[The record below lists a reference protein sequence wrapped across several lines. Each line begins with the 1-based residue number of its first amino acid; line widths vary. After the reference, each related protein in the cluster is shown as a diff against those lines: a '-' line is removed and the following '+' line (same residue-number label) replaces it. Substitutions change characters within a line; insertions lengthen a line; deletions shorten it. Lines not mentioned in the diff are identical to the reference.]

1 MYVLDYLIYHLR
13 PYGIINTPDAL
24 PNKLAVGE
32 LMPPPKDQDTESSSD
47 GGVSKRSTDTKPQ

>member
-32 LMPPPKDQDTESSSD
+32 LMPEIKEQATEGTSD
-47 GGVSKRSTDTKPQ
+47 GVSKRSAETKTQ